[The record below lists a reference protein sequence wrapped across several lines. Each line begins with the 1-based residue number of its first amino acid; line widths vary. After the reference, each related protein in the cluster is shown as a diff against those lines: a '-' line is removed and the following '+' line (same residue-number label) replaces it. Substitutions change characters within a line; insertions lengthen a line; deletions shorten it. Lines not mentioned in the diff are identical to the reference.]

1 MTLRV
6 YLTDFALA
14 NPLYAGAT
22 VEVFEVNQNLANT
35 GVYATVYAGP
45 TGPALR
51 SNPITLDS
59 DGKYPGLH
67 YVEKPVIQR
76 VTRGTEQLELGVHG
90 LVPRW
95 RGVWTGATLY
105 YVGERVRHPTDP
117 VTYVCR
123 SSHISAN
130 FAADLAANL
139 WQQEFDANTIADAVS
154 AGLIGGIL
162 PNTPQTFLRVAP
174 GGTAIEGRT
183 AAQVRGD
190 LSVLTQAQLESGYAR
205 LAFANVFTQPQT
217 LPASNPTDPN
227 HATRKAYVD
236 AGDRWVTLVD
246 AAITNST
253 IIDVTGF
260 SLADY
265 YLVQAHLLNVL
276 PTSNSSSA
284 LGVQVYRNQSL
295 VSTGYF
301 QLRLSVWPTGVNSGS
316 QSNTSNL
323 PITASGIQTER
334 MVSNITISQTESNQ
348 MALLQAITFFQEN
361 SSNVMYFM
369 HTYGRAT
376 GGSGWVDGLR
386 ITSPV
391 NLTANVGRLVVMGLK
406 KS

>member
-51 SNPITLDS
+51 ANPITLDS

-162 PNTPQTFLRVAP
+162 PNTPETFLRVAP

-190 LSVLTQAQLESGYAR
+190 LSVLTQAQLEAGYAR
-205 LAFANVFTQPQT
+205 LAFANVFTQPQRVAGDLRVDRLDT
-217 LPASNPTDPN
+217 GSEGGRLISCRASDNADGYFWQTVGSGSTPVFRLVKAFGTPTDVLVVDDTGRVTAAADATAAN
-227 HATRKAYVD
+227 HLVRK
-236 AGDRWVTLVD
+236 GQMD
-246 AAITNST
+246 AAIAAVQPTTASVLGAIAGATVGAVGTYALAWLNFD
-253 IIDVTGF
+253 I
-260 SLADY
+260 SLNPGHI
-265 YLVQAHLLNVL
+265 V
-276 PTSNSSSA
+276 
-284 LGVQVYRNQSL
+284 
-295 VSTGYF
+295 
-301 QLRLSVWPTGVNSGS
+301 SGS
-316 QSNTSNL
+316 DLIYANDGGTSSEAGRSTTVL
-323 PITASGIQTER
+323 SGAWQLMGSIGWRLGTSGF
-334 MVSNITISQTESNQ
+334 VG
-348 MALLQAITFFQEN
+348 
-361 SSNVMYFM
+361 SSTP
-369 HTYGRAT
+369 HKT
-376 GGSGWVDGLR
+376 SLWLR
-386 ITSPV
+386 IV
-391 NLTANVGRLVVMGLK
+391 
-406 KS
+406 

>member
-1 MTLRV
+1 
-6 YLTDFALA
+6 
-14 NPLYAGAT
+14 
-22 VEVFEVNQNLANT
+22 
-35 GVYATVYAGP
+35 
-45 TGPALR
+45 
-51 SNPITLDS
+51 
-59 DGKYPGLH
+59 
-67 YVEKPVIQR
+67 VEKPVIQR

-139 WQQEFDANTIADAVS
+139 WQQEFDADTIADAVS
-154 AGLIGGIL
+154 AGLIGGLL
-162 PNTPQTFLRVAP
+162 PNTPETFLRVAP

-190 LSVLTQAQLESGYAR
+190 LSVLSQAQLESGYAR

-227 HATRKAYVD
+227 HAARKAYVD

-246 AAITNST
+246 AAIANSAV
-253 IIDVTGF
+253 INVTGF

-265 YLVQAHLLNVL
+265 YLVEVHLLNVL
-276 PTSNSSSA
+276 PTANSSSNVVA
-284 LGVQVYRNQSL
+284 QLYRNQSL
-295 VSTGYF
+295 VSTGYNR
-301 QLRLSVWPTGVNSGS
+301 LRLNAYPNAAAAETATNASSCD
-316 QSNTSNL
+316 L
-323 PITASGIQTER
+323 TASGIRTER
-334 MVSNITISQTESNQ
+334 IVSNITMSQTESNQ
-348 MALLQAITFFQEN
+348 MAMLRTMTFFQEN
-361 SSNVMYFM
+361 FANVMHCQYS
-369 HTYGRAT
+369 YCRAT

-391 NLTANVGRLVVMGLK
+391 DLTANVGRLVVMGLK